1 MPNDG
6 KKATPP
12 AAGNK
17 ARELAAGQ
25 RVFDRYY
32 LKRTL
37 GEGGMGVVWL
47 AHDRVLEQPVALKFL
62 AHHLIHDHHEV
73 AQLKL
78 ETRRNLKLAH
88 PNIVRIHDFVQD
100 AHGAAIAME
109 YVDGWSLWSLRVDKP
124 QQIFTAEEIAP
135 WLRQLCDALDYAHNE
150 AHIVHRDLKPANL
163 LLNSRGQLKVTDFGL
178 ARELRPGAKPDLAHP
193 RIVGTDIYMSL
204 QQWTGEP
211 PAVADDIYSLGVTI
225 YELLTGKTPFHDGD
239 IFQQLLELTPPAM
252 TDRLHEFGMDDA
264 AIPLV
269 WEETVAACLAKEP
282 DRRPVSAR
290 EVALRLGL
298 MEGAK
303 PALTEPMTAI
313 LRQPAAPEHPETQ
326 FVTPTVRPESP
337 ANGEAATT
345 DPRRK
350 GVFIAAATACAI
362 IAVLAVSLLVVHR
375 GNLKSTPA
383 AVEPPEAGLQVG
395 EVWANSLGMK
405 FISIPELPVQF
416 SIWETRVQDFE
427 AFVRET
433 GYDTGSVMMTLGQN
447 NQWRQSDHSWR
458 NPDFA
463 QTPAH
468 PVVGVTWRD
477 AEAFC
482 EWLTQQERRAG
493 LLTTNQHYRLPTMAE
508 WLRVAGTAMFPW
520 GNDWPPPAGAGN
532 YAGAELRRSVAR
544 RAVLGNYDDGFVGTS
559 PVGSFKPNEHGI
571 YDLGGN
577 VWEFCADG
585 PVDDPS
591 SRWLMGA
598 SWESGTE
605 EALAVSHRVRG
616 NDTRRFSHRGFRCV
630 LVTVE

>member
-12 AAGNK
+12 AAGTK
-17 ARELAAGQ
+17 ALELIAGQ

-47 AHDRVLEQPVALKFL
+47 THDRVLEQPVALKFL
-62 AHHLIHDHHEV
+62 AAHLFHDHHEV
-73 AQLKL
+73 ERLKL

-100 AHGAAIAME
+100 ARGAAIAME

-124 QQIFTAEEIAP
+124 RQIFTAEEIAP
-135 WLRQLCDALDYAHNE
+135 WMRELCDALDYAHNE

-163 LLNSRGQLKVTDFGL
+163 LLNSRGQIKITDFGL
-178 ARELRPGAKPDLAHP
+178 SRDLRPGTKPDPAHP

-225 YELLTGKTPFHDGD
+225 YELLTGKTPFHEGD
-239 IFQQLLELTPPAM
+239 IFQQLLELTPPSM
-252 TDRLHEFGMDDA
+252 TERLHEFGMDDVA
-264 AIPLV
+264 VPLE

-282 DRRPVSAR
+282 DRRPVSMR

-298 MEGAK
+298 VEGAK
-303 PALTEPMTAI
+303 PALTEPMPVIVEQT
-313 LRQPAAPEHPETQ
+313 PAPEHPETQ
-326 FVTPTVRPESP
+326 FATPTAQPESP
-337 ANGEAATT
+337 VNDEAATP

-350 GVFIAAATACAI
+350 GVLIAAVAACAI

-375 GNLKSTPA
+375 GKSKSTPA
-383 AVEPPEAGLQVG
+383 AADSPTAGLLAG
-395 EVWANSLGMK
+395 EVWQNGLGMR
-405 FISIPELPVQF
+405 FISIAGFPGQF

-427 AFVRET
+427 VFVRET
-433 GYDTGSVMMTLGQN
+433 GYDTGVTMMTLGRN
-447 NQWRQSDHSWR
+447 NQWRQSEASWR

-463 QTPAH
+463 QSPPH

-482 EWLTQQERRAG
+482 EWLTHTERQQG
-493 LLTTNQHYRLPTMAE
+493 LLTLNQHYRLPTMAE
-508 WLRVAGTAMFPW
+508 WLRVAGPTMYPW
-520 GNDWPPPAGAGN
+520 GNQWPPPAGAGN
-532 YAGAELRRSVAR
+532 YAGAELRRSVTR
-544 RAVLGNYDDGFVGTS
+544 RAVISTLDDGFVGTA
-559 PVGSFKPNEHGI
+559 PVGSFKTNEYGL